1 LFTNKWLLAKNR
13 AAHFKLQKA
22 DLSKRRKELSKT
34 CAEGKLIQRR
44 PDMLDEREIAE
55 KAGKKPIEEIA
66 QKLGLDPESLEK
78 FGKYKAKIS
87 PDGLLPKNQKKGKL
101 IMATAMSPTPAGEGK
116 TTTSIGLADAM
127 NRLGIKTTVALR
139 EPSLG
144 PVFGMKGGATG
155 GGYAQVVPSEE
166 INLHFT
172 GDIHAITAAHNLLAA
187 MVDNRLHFD
196 GSCGLLDCRRVTWK
210 RVMDMDDR
218 VLREI
223 VVGIGGP
230 LRGIARE
237 TGFDITAASEIMAI
251 FCLSEGMADLKER
264 LGNILIGYSDDRQ
277 PVFARSIK
285 AQGAMA
291 ALLKDALKPNLV
303 QTLEGTPAVI
313 HGGPFANIAHG
324 TNSILA
330 TRLALGLSDFVIT
343 ESGFGSELGAEK
355 FFDIVVRTG
364 HVPPPD
370 ACVLVATIRALK
382 FHGGVKLEDVNEEN
396 LEAVEKGFE
405 NLEKHMENMRTFGI
419 PFVVAINRFPSDTP
433 AEIEKTKKLCQENR
447 ARVALSEVY
456 ARGGE
461 GGEELANEIL
471 KAIDEDNNTFQFL
484 YELDV
489 PLIDK
494 IEAVAKKI
502 YGASNVAM
510 EGKIRRKIR
519 RIEKRG
525 FGNLPVCIAKTQYS
539 LSDDDEALGRPRD
552 FTLIV
557 TDASLSAGAGF
568 VVIYCGDIMTMP
580 GLPKIPSA
588 EKIDVT
594 EDEKITG
601 LS

>member
-1 LFTNKWLLAKNR
+1 
-13 AAHFKLQKA
+13 
-22 DLSKRRKELSKT
+22 
-34 CAEGKLIQRR
+34 
-44 PDMLDEREIAE
+44 MLDEREIAE
-55 KAGKKPIEEIA
+55 KIGMKPIEEIA
-66 QKLGLDPESLEK
+66 QKLGIGAEFLEK
-78 FGKYKAKIS
+78 YGKYKAKIS
-87 PDGLLPKNQKKGKL
+87 RDEAAQKAERNGKL
-101 IMATAMSPTPAGEGK
+101 IMVTAMSPTPAGEGK

-127 NRLGIKTTVALR
+127 NRLGKKTTVALR

-155 GGYAQVVPSEE
+155 GGYAQVVPSDE

-218 VLREI
+218 VLREV

-251 FCLSEGMADLKER
+251 FCLSENLADLKER
-264 LGNILIGYSDDRQ
+264 LGNILIGYSPDQQ
-277 PVFARSIK
+277 PVFARALK
-285 AQGAMA
+285 ADGAMA
-291 ALLKDALKPNLV
+291 ALLKEALKPNLV
-303 QTLEGTPAVI
+303 QTLEGTPALV

-324 TNSILA
+324 TNSIIA
-330 TRLALGLSDFVIT
+330 TRLALELSEFVIT
-343 ESGFGSELGAEK
+343 ESGFGSDLGAEK
-355 FFDIVVRTG
+355 FFDIVVRTD
-364 HVPPPD
+364 HIPPPD

-382 FHGGVKLEDVNEEN
+382 FHGGVNLENINEEN
-396 LEAVEKGFE
+396 CDAVEKGFD
-405 NLEKHMENMRTFGI
+405 NLAKHIENMRTFGV
-419 PFVVAINRFPSDTP
+419 PFVAAVNRFPSDTP
-433 AEIEKTKKLCQENR
+433 AEIEKVKKLCRDSET
-447 ARVALSEVY
+447 RVALSEVY

-461 GGEELANEIL
+461 GGEELAREIL
-471 KAIDEDNNTFQFL
+471 KAVDEDKQTFRFL
-484 YELDV
+484 YELDL
-489 PLIDK
+489 PLIQK
-494 IEAVAKKI
+494 IERVAEKI
-502 YGASNVAM
+502 YGASSVAM
-510 EGKIRRKIR
+510 EGKINRKIR

-525 FGNLPVCIAKTQYS
+525 FGKLPVCIAKTQYS
-539 LSDDDEALGRPRD
+539 LSGDDEALGRPKD

-568 VVIYCGDIMTMP
+568 VVVYCGDIMTMP
-580 GLPKIPSA
+580 GLPKTPSA

-594 EDEKITG
+594 GDNKITG

>member
-1 LFTNKWLLAKNR
+1 
-13 AAHFKLQKA
+13 
-22 DLSKRRKELSKT
+22 
-34 CAEGKLIQRR
+34 
-44 PDMLDEREIAE
+44 MLDEKEIAE
-55 KAGKKPIEEIA
+55 KAGMKPIEEIA
-66 QKLGLDPESLEK
+66 KKLGLDPESLEK
-78 FGKYKAKIS
+78 YGKYKAKIS
-87 PDGLLPKNQKKGKL
+87 PDGVVQKSEKRGKL

-127 NRLGIKTTVALR
+127 NRLGKKTTVALR

-155 GGYAQVVPSEE
+155 GGYAQVVPSDE

-218 VLREI
+218 VLRE
-223 VVGIGGP
+223 VVIGIGGP

-237 TGFDITAASEIMAI
+237 TGFDITAASEVMAI
-251 FCLSEGMADLKER
+251 FCLSEGLADLKER
-264 LGNILIGYSDDRQ
+264 LGNILIGYSPDRQ

-285 AQGAMA
+285 AEGAMA
-291 ALLKDALKPNLV
+291 ALLNNALKPNLV

-330 TRLALGLSDFVIT
+330 TSLALGLSDFVIT
-343 ESGFGSELGAEK
+343 ESGFGSDLGAEK

-382 FHGGVKLEDVNEEN
+382 FHGGVKLEEINREN
-396 LEAVEKGFE
+396 LDAVEKGFA
-405 NLEKHMENMRTFGI
+405 NLEKHMENMRTFGV
-419 PFVVAINRFPSDTP
+419 PFVVAVNRFPSDTV
-433 AEIEKTKKLCQENR
+433 AEIEKVKKLCQGKK

-456 ARGGE
+456 SRGGE
-461 GGEELANEIL
+461 GGEDLAREVL
-471 KAIDEDNNTFQFL
+471 KAIDEDENNFQFL
-484 YELDV
+484 YELDIPIV
-489 PLIDK
+489 EK
-494 IEAVAKKI
+494 IETVAKKI
-502 YGASNVAM
+502 YGASTVAM

-525 FGNLPVCIAKTQYS
+525 FENLPVCIAKTQYS
-539 LSDDDEALGRPRD
+539 LSDDDEALGRPED

-568 VVIYCGDIMTMP
+568 VVVYCGDIMTMP

-588 EKIDVT
+588 EKIDIT
-594 EDEKITG
+594 ADEKITG

>member
-1 LFTNKWLLAKNR
+1 
-13 AAHFKLQKA
+13 
-22 DLSKRRKELSKT
+22 
-34 CAEGKLIQRR
+34 
-44 PDMLDEREIAE
+44 MLDEREIAE
-55 KAGKKPIEEIA
+55 KAGMKPIKEIA
-66 QKLGLDPESLEK
+66 LKLGIEPESLEIY
-78 FGKYKAKIS
+78 GKYKAKIL
-87 PDGLLPKNQKKGKL
+87 PDDVAQKGTKTGKL

-127 NRLGIKTTVALR
+127 NRLGKKTTVALR

-155 GGYAQVVPSEE
+155 GGYAQVVPSDE
-166 INLHFT
+166 INFHFT
-172 GDIHAITAAHNLLAA
+172 GDIHAITAAHNLLSA

-196 GSCGLLDCRRVTWK
+196 GACGLLDCRRVTWK

-218 VLREI
+218 VLRE
-223 VVGIGGP
+223 VVIGIGGP

-237 TGFDITAASEIMAI
+237 TGFDITAASEVMAI
-251 FCLSEGMADLKER
+251 FCLSEGLTDLRER
-264 LGNILIGYSDDRQ
+264 LGNILIGYSPDRQ

-285 AQGAMA
+285 AEGAMA

-303 QTLEGTPAVI
+303 QTLEGTPALI

-343 ESGFGSELGAEK
+343 ESGFGSDLGAEK

-382 FHGGVKLEDVNEEN
+382 FHGGVKLEEINREN
-396 LEAVEKGFE
+396 LGAVERGFA
-405 NLEKHMENMRTFGI
+405 NLEKHIENMRTFGV
-419 PFVVAINRFPSDTP
+419 PFVVAVNRFPSDTL
-433 AEIEKTKKLCQENR
+433 AEIEKVKNLCLDNK

-456 ARGGE
+456 SRGGE
-461 GGEELANEIL
+461 GGEELAREIL
-471 KAIDEDNNTFQFL
+471 KAVDEDKNTFQFL
-484 YELDV
+484 YELDI
-489 PLIDK
+489 PIGEK

-502 YGASNVAM
+502 YGASSVAM

-539 LSDDDEALGRPRD
+539 LSDDDEALGRPKD

-557 TDASLSAGAGF
+557 TDVSLSAGAGF
-568 VVIYCGDIMTMP
+568 VVVYCGDIMTMP

-588 EKIDVT
+588 EKIDIT
-594 EDEKITG
+594 EDGKITG